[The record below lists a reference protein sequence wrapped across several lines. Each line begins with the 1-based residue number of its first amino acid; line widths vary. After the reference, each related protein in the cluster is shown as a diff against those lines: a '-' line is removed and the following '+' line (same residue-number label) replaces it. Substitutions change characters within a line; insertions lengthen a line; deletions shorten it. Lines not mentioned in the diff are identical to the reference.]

1 MFSRK
6 DGAHSTFWFARS
18 VLPAL
23 VVAFVAGWA
32 IPQSKARIAG
42 AREQVDTFKMM
53 TTGKQLP
60 SEHFADYS
68 FVFN

>member
-1 MFSRK
+1 MTAK
-6 DGAHSTFWFARS
+6 TGLFA
-18 VLPAL
+18 VTAAAAIVTLA
-23 VVAFVAGWA
+23 AGWA
-32 IPQSKARIAG
+32 IPIPQSKARIAG
-42 AREQVDTFKMM
+42 ATGQVDTFKMM

>member
-1 MFSRK
+1 MGKTLF
-6 DGAHSTFWFARS
+6 GIS
-18 VLPAL
+18 VAAL
-23 VVAFVAGWA
+23 VVAFVTGWA

-42 AREQVDTFKMM
+42 ATGQVDTFKMM

>member
-1 MFSRK
+1 MTAKTGLF
-6 DGAHSTFWFARS
+6 AVTAAAAIITFA
-18 VLPAL
+18 
-23 VVAFVAGWA
+23 AGA
-32 IPQSKARIAG
+32 IPQSKARIGG
-42 AREQVDTFKMM
+42 ATGQVDTFKMM